1 MAGKQLGKATILT
14 PLYISVAWTLMTS
27 YQLFTETTVTTVT
40 KYINIYLPTIG
51 AWLISKL
58 DMIVFI
64 HSFAWIFLLSSVIP
78 ALLLGK
84 ERGVLIQ
91 FGVCLTLAF
100 FAFVIQD
107 AVATGLGNGALD
119 QILGLAPLFNNPVL
133 AATYLLLPYLLML
146 AFDIQGKRKKEK
158 WLKVKMVE
166 SETDDFP
173 EDTFTVEDDFKEEE
187 EKTQEEEREYQ
198 N

>member
-1 MAGKQLGKATILT
+1 LGKAAIIT

-40 KYINIYLPTIG
+40 IYINMYLPTIG
-51 AWLISKL
+51 AWLASKL

-84 ERGVLIQ
+84 ERGVLVQ
-91 FGVCLTLAF
+91 FGLCLTLAF
-100 FAFVIQD
+100 LAFVVQD
-107 AVATGLGNGALD
+107 AVTTGLGNGALD
-119 QILGLAPLFNNPVL
+119 QILGIAPLFQNPLL
-133 AATYLLLPYLLML
+133 AAAYLALPYLMML
-146 AFDIQGKRKKEK
+146 GFDIRGKRKKEK
-158 WLKVKMVE
+158 WSKVEKVE

-173 EDTFTVEDDFKEEE
+173 EDTFIMEDDLREE
-187 EKTQEEEREYQ
+187 EKTQEEENVYPK
-198 N
+198 

>member
-1 MAGKQLGKATILT
+1 LGKATIIT

-27 YQLFTETTVTTVT
+27 YQLFTETTVTSVTV
-40 KYINIYLPTIG
+40 YINMYLPTIG
-51 AWLISKL
+51 AWLVSRL

-84 ERGVLIQ
+84 QRGVLVQ

-100 FAFVIQD
+100 LAFVIQD
-107 AVATGLGNGALD
+107 AVTTGLGNGALD
-119 QILGLAPLFNNPVL
+119 QILGLAPLFQNPLVAAIYL
-133 AATYLLLPYLLML
+133 ALPYLLML
-146 AFDIQGKRKKEK
+146 GFDIRSRRKKEK
-158 WLKVKMVE
+158 WIKVEKVE
-166 SETDDFP
+166 TETDDFP
-173 EDTFTVEDDFKEEE
+173 EDTFIEDEFEEE
-187 EKTQEEEREYQ
+187 EKTQEAEQVYQ

>member
-1 MAGKQLGKATILT
+1 MGKATILT
-14 PLYISVAWTLMTS
+14 PLYISIAWTLMTS

-40 KYINIYLPTIG
+40 TYLNMYLPTIG

-64 HSFAWIFLLSSVIP
+64 HSFAWIFLLSSFIP
-78 ALLLGK
+78 SLLLGK

-107 AVATGLGNGALD
+107 AVTTGLGNGALD
-119 QILGLAPLFNNPVL
+119 QILGLAPLFQNPVL
-133 AATYLLLPYLLML
+133 ATTYLLLPYLLMMG
-146 AFDIQGKRKKEK
+146 FDIRGKQKKEK
-158 WLKVKMVE
+158 WLKVEMVE

-173 EDTFTVEDDFKEEE
+173 EDTFMMEDDTKEEE
-187 EKTQEEEREYQ
+187 EKTQEEERKYQ

>member
-1 MAGKQLGKATILT
+1 LGKATILT
-14 PLYISVAWTLMTS
+14 PLYISIAWTLMTS

-40 KYINIYLPTIG
+40 IYIGTYLPTIG
-51 AWLISKL
+51 AWMASRL

-91 FGVCLTLAF
+91 FGLCLTLAF
-100 FAFVIQD
+100 LAFVVQD

-119 QILGLAPLFNNPVL
+119 QILGVAPLFRNPLL
-133 AATYLLLPYLLML
+133 AAVYLLLPYLLMVG
-146 AFDIQGKRKKEK
+146 FDIRGKRKKQEWMKVEK
-158 WLKVKMVE
+158 VE
-166 SETDDFP
+166 GETDDFP
-173 EDTFTVEDDFKEEE
+173 EDAFIGEGDLKEEE
-187 EKTQEEEREYQ
+187 EKTQEEEWKYPS
-198 N
+198 

>member
-1 MAGKQLGKATILT
+1 LGKTAILT

-27 YQLFTETTVTTVT
+27 YQLFTQTTVTTVT
-40 KYINIYLPTIG
+40 TYLNMYLPTIG
-51 AWLISKL
+51 TWLASRI

-64 HSFAWIFLLSSVIP
+64 HSFAWIFLLSSFIP
-78 ALLLGK
+78 SLLLGK

-107 AVATGLGNGALD
+107 AVAAGLGNGALD

-133 AATYLLLPYLLML
+133 ATAYLALPYLLML
-146 AFDIQGKRKKEK
+146 AFDIRGKRKKEK
-158 WLKVKMVE
+158 WFKVEMVE
-166 SETDDFP
+166 TETNDFP
-173 EDTFTVEDDFKEEE
+173 EDTYIMEEDLKEEE
-187 EKTQEEEREYQ
+187 EKTQEEEQLYE